1 MTIPRTTAKKL
12 STEVEFRLVDESF
25 APAIGDLSEKGLAAR
40 IVRARR
46 ARDKYRS
53 LSERQNR
60 EARARVAPR
69 STRAS
74 ASNQNTLKKQQM
86 FDETLARYEKRAAQ
100 LGSTAA
106 VDGAPAK
113 KAAVSKAAPKASAK
127 PASAAKRGATTK
139 TPAKKAQAA
148 QSDGGSKRKRAARA
162 AKKTKSKQDDAS
174 VIPTL
179 QRLVRKVAK
188 AAARIKDE
196 AVDTA
201 TSATA
206 RSSKAPAKADGAS
219 TRRTRAKPAV
229 NPKGPE
235 FQRNP
240 HERGR
245 VGSVQ
250 RRQQARRDS
259 R

>member
-12 STEVEFRLVDESF
+12 STDVEFRLVDESF
-25 APAIGDLSEKGLAAR
+25 APAIGELSEKGLAAR

-46 ARDKYRS
+46 ARDKYRT

-60 EARARVAPR
+60 ESRARVAPR

-100 LGSTAA
+100 LGSTATA
-106 VDGAPAK
+106 DGSPTR
-113 KAAVSKAAPKASAK
+113 KAGASNAARKASAK
-127 PASAAKRGATTK
+127 PASVAKGGTTAK
-139 TPAKKAQAA
+139 KPAKKAQAA
-148 QSDGGSKRKRAARA
+148 QADGGSKRKSAARA
-162 AKKTKSKQDDAS
+162 AKKSKSKQDDTTA
-174 VIPTL
+174 IPSL

-188 AAARIKDE
+188 AAAEMKDE
-196 AVDTA
+196 AVDA
-201 TSATA
+201 AKSATT

-219 TRRTRAKPAV
+219 TRRTRTKATV

-235 FQRNP
+235 YQRNP
-240 HERGR
+240 HEHGR
-245 VGSVQ
+245 VSSVQ